1 LLAFRRL
8 GRGRLRMV
16 LEAIEDHLRG
26 WKNGKPGF
34 GDERVAR
41 GTHAI
46 EHVMAEEMAK
56 TLAS

>member
-1 LLAFRRL
+1 
-8 GRGRLRMV
+8 MV